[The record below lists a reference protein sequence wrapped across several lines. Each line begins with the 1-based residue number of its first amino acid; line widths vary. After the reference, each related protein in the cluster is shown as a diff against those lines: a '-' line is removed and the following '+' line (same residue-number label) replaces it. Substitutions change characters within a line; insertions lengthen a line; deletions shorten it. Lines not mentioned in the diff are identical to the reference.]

1 MSARASAWLAWS
13 LAALSVAMFIAGVV
27 LTVLTLSD
35 APATQPSSDWGT
47 GGALGSLVLFLPFLA
62 FPVVGAIIASRRPG
76 NPIGWIC
83 LAAGLFWMFIVLGDS
98 VPAGSEPYP
107 VTTDA
112 LFQWIWIPP
121 VGLLGIYLI
130 LLFPDGKLPSRR
142 WRPLAWISGAVMVV
156 ASVANTIIPG
166 PLPGHP
172 EVRNPFGLE
181 GYPLVTQVLPGAIVL
196 LPVCILASAVSLV
209 WRYRHS
215 GGEVRQQIKWVAFAA
230 LFVGLAY
237 GITLV
242 GGLFLAWEDST
253 IERAPLWIG
262 LLQNTVL
269 ISYAAVPIAV
279 GFAVLRYRLY
289 DIDLLINR
297 TLVYGPLTAMLA
309 LMYVGGVVGL
319 QAVFRTL
326 SGQESTLAVVASTL
340 AIAALFNPLRR
351 WVQALVDRRFYRR
364 KYDAAKTLATFSSR
378 LRDETDLDSL
388 RDEVVGVVKETMQ
401 PSHASLWLRTDT
413 TDAEDVP
420 G

>member
-1 MSARASAWLAWS
+1 MSTRASAWLAWS

-27 LTVLTLSD
+27 LTILTLSD
-35 APATQPSSDWGT
+35 APAMQPSSDWGT

-62 FPVVGAIIASRRPG
+62 FPVVGAIIASRRPR

-98 VPAGSEPYP
+98 VPAGAEPYP

-130 LLFPDGKLPSRR
+130 LLFPDGKLPSKR
-142 WRPLAWISGAVMVV
+142 WRPLAWLSGAVMVL
-156 ASVANTIIPG
+156 ASVAITIDPG
-166 PLPGHP
+166 PLPGYP
-172 EVRNPFGLE
+172 GVRNPFGLE
-181 GYPLVTQVLPGAIVL
+181 GYPMVTQSLSGAIVL
-196 LPVCILASAVSLV
+196 LPVCILVSAVSLV
-209 WRYRHS
+209 WRFRHS
-215 GGEVRQQIKWVAFAA
+215 GGEMRQQIKWVAFAA

-237 GITLV
+237 GSTLV
-242 GGLFLAWEDST
+242 GGLFLEWEDSAT
-253 IERAPLWIG
+253 EQVPLWLG

-279 GFAVLRYRLY
+279 GVAVLRHRLY

-309 LMYVGGVVGL
+309 LMYVGGVVSL
-319 QAVFRTL
+319 QALFRAL

-340 AIAALFNPLRR
+340 AIAALFNPLRWR
-351 WVQALVDRRFYRR
+351 VQALVDRRFYRR
-364 KYDAAKTLATFSSR
+364 KYDAAKTLATFNTR
-378 LRDETDLDSL
+378 LREVTDLDSL
-388 RDEVVGVVKETMQ
+388 RDEVVGVVRETMQ
-401 PSHASLWLRTDT
+401 PAHASLWLRTDT